1 MTTSIRETGPTV
13 VEISTRGP
21 QGPGGDLGAYGS
33 FLNTTDQP
41 LVNTAAA
48 QVVGINTT
56 LESRL
61 MSITGGNTL
70 VLGADGT
77 FSLTFSIQLTN
88 SSNAIQTATVWLKHE
103 GENYPNSASH
113 FDVPAAR
120 GGVPGALIGTVNFVA
135 SGTAGEEIQIWW
147 AGTSTGLTIKSYSNG
162 APGAPATPSVI
173 LTIVQVMY
181 SATAPLQFIANSTE
195 PATPTGGGLLYVE
208 SGALK
213 YKGTSGTVTT
223 IANA

>member
-1 MTTSIRETGPTV
+1 MSIITI
-13 VEISTRGP
+13 VERGP

-33 FLNTTDQP
+33 FYDTTDQP
-41 LVNTAAA
+41 LVTTAAA
-48 QVVGINTT
+48 QVVAIGTT

-77 FSLTFSIQLTN
+77 FSMTFSIQFTN
-88 SSNAIQTATVWLKHE
+88 ASNSTQTATVWLKHE
-103 GENYPNSASH
+103 GLNYPNSARH
-113 FDVPAAR
+113 FDVPSSH
-120 GGVPGALIGTVNFVA
+120 GGSPGSVVGTVNFVA
-135 SGTAGEEIQIWW
+135 TGNTGEEIQIFW
-147 AGTSTGLTIKSYSNG
+147 AGTSTDLRIDSYSNG
-162 APGAPATPSVI
+162 APGAAATPGVM
-173 LTIVQVMY
+173 LTIQQVMF

-195 PATPTGGGLLYVE
+195 PATPTGGGIIYVE

-213 YKGTSGTVTT
+213 YKGSSGTVTT